1 MQSRTVC
8 FTGHRI
14 ITDENLSFVK
24 QKLEVMIENLI
35 NDGYL
40 YFLAGG
46 ALGFDTISALSVL
59 KLKKKYPH
67 IRLFLILPCISQA
80 DRWSSENRAIYEA
93 VKADA
98 DKISYTS
105 IEYTNDCMY
114 KRNRQLVENSSVCI
128 CYLKEKPG
136 GTAYTVNYA
145 KQRGLKI
152 YNIAD

>member
-1 MQSRTVC
+1 MHSRTVC
-8 FTGHRI
+8 FSGHRI
-14 ITDENLSFVK
+14 IADEKLTLVM
-24 QKLEVMIENLI
+24 QKLEIMIENLI

-98 DKISYTS
+98 DKISYIS

-128 CYLKEKPG
+128 CYLKEKTG

-145 KQRGLKI
+145 KQRGHKI